1 MNGIKHFKIIVVL
14 ICILSS
20 PAMAARV
27 QDAFDVLSVA
37 DLYETGHRCFQSGD
51 FQRAK
56 TFLAATAARYD
67 DDMTTEEKRVCV
79 DCMVSLGYLEY
90 FEYHRYD
97 ESFSWLTQAADIA
110 RREGLEGCLAR
121 AYLNLGNLYQGSML
135 TSSEPQLSSLAL
147 SFYSKAFDIAERIG
161 DQALLVKSFLNLT
174 SLDVLFPNFT
184 PINRELA
191 VVEHSEF
198 PDTIIFSRYAKVLAK
213 AVRALQRH
221 DYRQAQA
228 LYEALPQYSDDTIN
242 PEYSKAG
249 ALDMAARICMLEGNY
264 NKAFSLYHDILEIGR
279 GYGLPEVELECL
291 GKISE
296 IYRHQGEDGK
306 ADDFRFMYLEKKD
319 SLLRVHQTGTIP
331 QLHYASLFD
340 DEIRLRTSTES
351 KLLTTRI
358 VTVAV
363 CVLLVV
369 VIVLVY
375 VLIRKNRLL
384 TSKNDELYRKNTELL
399 RVEDTI
405 INTEKVNPLKG
416 AAINADHIDAL
427 ESRIENVLASSDFI
441 CSPDASLK
449 TLAEKVGSNT
459 SYVSYILNNKYSE
472 NFSILLGNLR
482 IKEIC
487 RRIEREPQRYRQLTV
502 EAISAEAGFKSRST
516 FRTSFVRQ
524 TGLTPSDYIRRSC
537 AH

>member
-1 MNGIKHFKIIVVL
+1 
-14 ICILSS
+14 
-20 PAMAARV
+20 MAARV

-37 DLYETGHRCFQSGD
+37 DLYETGHRYLQSGD
-51 FQRAK
+51 PQRAK
-56 TFLAATAARYD
+56 TFLSATAGRYD
-67 DDMTTEEKRVCV
+67 DDMSQAEKRLCV

-97 ESFSWLTQAADIA
+97 ESFRWLTEAADIA

-161 DQALLVKSFLNLT
+161 DQQLLVKSFLNLT

-184 PINRELA
+184 PINRELS
-191 VVEHSEF
+191 VVEHSQF
-198 PDTIIFSRYAKVLAK
+198 SDTIVFSRYAKVLAK

-228 LYEALPQYSDDTIN
+228 LYEILPQYSDDSIN

-249 ALDMAARICMLEGNY
+249 ALDMAARICMLREDY
-264 NKAFSLYHDILEIGR
+264 DKAFSLFSDILEIGR
-279 GYGLPEVELECL
+279 THSLPEVELECL
-291 GKISE
+291 GQMSE
-296 IYRHQGEDGK
+296 IYRHQGNDDK

-340 DEIRLRTSTES
+340 DETRLRTSTES

-358 VTVAV
+358 FTGAV
-363 CVLLVV
+363 CLLLVV
-369 VIVLVY
+369 VVILGY

-399 RVEDTI
+399 RVEDSMF
-405 INTEKVNPLKG
+405 NTDKVNSRKSVLT
-416 AAINADHIDAL
+416 NAEQADNL
-427 ESRIENVLASSDFI
+427 ETRIEEMLADPDFI
-441 CSPDASLK
+441 CSPEASLK
-449 TLAEKVGSNT
+449 TLAEKVDSNT
-459 SYVSYILNNKYSE
+459 SYVSYILNQKYSE

-482 IKEIC
+482 VKEIC
-487 RRIEREPQRYRQLTV
+487 RRIERDPQRYQQLTV

-524 TGLTPSDYIRRSC
+524 TGLTPSDYIRRACS
-537 AH
+537 H

>member
-14 ICILSS
+14 ICILGA

-27 QDAFDVLSVA
+27 QDAFDVLSLA

-56 TFLAATAARYD
+56 TFLAATASRYD
-67 DDMTTEEKRVCV
+67 DDMTKEEKRMCV
-79 DCMVSLGYLEY
+79 DCMISMGYLEY

-97 ESFSWLTQAADIA
+97 ESFRWLTQAADIA
-110 RREGLEGCLAR
+110 RREGLDGCLAR
-121 AYLNLGNLYQGSML
+121 ACLNLGNLYQGSML
-135 TSSEPQLSSLAL
+135 TSSEPQLSSLAI
-147 SFYSKAFDIAERIG
+147 SFYSKAFEISERLG
-161 DQALLVKSFLNLT
+161 DGQMLVKSFLNLT

-184 PINRELA
+184 SINREIG
-191 VVEHSEF
+191 VVERSQF
-198 PDTIIFSRYAKVLAK
+198 ADTIVFSRYAKVLAK

-221 DYRQAQA
+221 DYAQAEA
-228 LYEALPQYSDDTIN
+228 LYETLPQYADDSIN

-249 ALDMAARICMLEGNY
+249 ALDMAARICMLDGRYE
-264 NKAFSLYHDILEIGR
+264 KAVSLFQDVLEIGR
-279 GYGLPEVELECL
+279 AHGLPEVEMECL
-291 GKISE
+291 GKLSQL
-296 IYRHQGEDGK
+296 YRQRGDSDM
-306 ADDFRFMYLEKKD
+306 ADRLRFMYLEKKD

-340 DEIRLRTSTES
+340 DETRLRTSTES

-358 VTVAV
+358 VTGAV
-363 CVLLVV
+363 FVLLVV
-369 VIVLVY
+369 VVILVY

-399 RVEDTI
+399 RVEDSI
-405 INTEKVNPLKG
+405 INTEKANPKKG
-416 AAINADHIDAL
+416 MAINADHIDGL
-427 ESRIENVLASSDFI
+427 ESRIEDVLASSDFI
-441 CSPDASLK
+441 CSPEASLK
-449 TLAEKVGSNT
+449 TLAEKVDSNT
-459 SYVSYILNNKYSE
+459 SYVSYILNQKYSE

-516 FRTSFVRQ
+516 FRISFVRQ
-524 TGLTPSDYIRRSC
+524 TGLTPSDYIRRAC
-537 AH
+537 AD